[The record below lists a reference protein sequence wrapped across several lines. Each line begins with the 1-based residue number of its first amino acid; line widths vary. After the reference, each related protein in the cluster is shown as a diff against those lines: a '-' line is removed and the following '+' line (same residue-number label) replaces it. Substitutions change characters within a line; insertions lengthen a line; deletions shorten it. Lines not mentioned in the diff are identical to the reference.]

1 MNTKAESILH
11 FYNMQMAEPEHTYFS
26 EAGRKEQT
34 DGSPSAWGMMYGLYC
49 RSPDS
54 FSRFHRLT
62 VDEIWSFY
70 EGGPFRLYL
79 LYPDNTAGS
88 VVMGADYE
96 AGQLRQYRIPA
107 GVWQGACLEENS
119 SYALYGCTT
128 VPAFTPAC
136 FEIGT
141 KKELLESYPE
151 QTDWIQK
158 LGL

>member
-26 EAGRKEQT
+26 EAGRKERP
-34 DGSPSAWGMMYGLYC
+34 DGGLSAWGMMYGLYC
-49 RSPDS
+49 RNPDS

-70 EGGPFRLYL
+70 EGDPFHLYL
-79 LYPDNTAGS
+79 LYPDGS
-88 VVMGADYE
+88 TGEVVMGSDYC
-96 AGQLRQYRIPA
+96 AGQVYQFRIPA
-107 GVWQGACLEENS
+107 GVWQGACLGDAG

-136 FEIGT
+136 FETGT
-141 KKELLESYPE
+141 KKELLASYQE
-151 QTDWIQK
+151 KAVWIQK

>member
-26 EAGRKEQT
+26 EAGRGELSGGGK
-34 DGSPSAWGMMYGLYC
+34 SSWGMMYGLYC

-54 FSRFHRLT
+54 FSRFHRLI

-70 EGGPFRLYL
+70 EGDPFRLYL
-79 LYPDNTAGS
+79 LYPDGS
-88 VVMGADYE
+88 AEEVVMGTDYR
-96 AGQLRQYRIPA
+96 AGQVYQFRIPA
-107 GVWQGACLEENS
+107 GVWQGACLTDTG

-128 VPAFTPAC
+128 VPAFTQAC
-136 FEIGT
+136 FEIGR
-141 KKELLESYPE
+141 KQDLLASYP
-151 QTDWIQK
+151 QQADWIQK

>member
-11 FYNMQMAEPEHTYFS
+11 FYNMQMTEPEHTYFS
-26 EAGRKEQT
+26 EAGRS
-34 DGSPSAWGMMYGLYC
+34 DLRNGGGPAWSMMYGLYC

-79 LYPDNTAGS
+79 LYPDGS
-88 VVMGADYE
+88 TKEVVMGPDYTS
-96 AGQLRQYRIPA
+96 GQVLQFCIPA
-107 GVWQGACLEENS
+107 GIWQGACLDPLS

-128 VPAFTPAC
+128 VPGFVPAC
-136 FEIGT
+136 FEAGR
-141 KKELLESYPE
+141 KDELMAQYQKMSAI
-151 QTDWIQK
+151 IQI
-158 LGL
+158 LGV